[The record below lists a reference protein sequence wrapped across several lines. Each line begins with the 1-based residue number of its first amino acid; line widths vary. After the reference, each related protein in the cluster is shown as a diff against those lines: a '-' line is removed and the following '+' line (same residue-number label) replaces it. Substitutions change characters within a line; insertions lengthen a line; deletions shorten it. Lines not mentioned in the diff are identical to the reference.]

1 MWNKLKQILAHK
13 DLTKR
18 LLFVAFILVLT
29 RILAHVPIPG
39 VDLDQI
45 KTFFEQNQVFG
56 LVNLFSGGG
65 LSNFS
70 IGMMN
75 VFPYISAA
83 IIMQLLTYSIP
94 TLENLRKEG
103 GEIGRR
109 KISQYTRLLTV
120 PLAGL
125 QAFAM
130 VKLLQSQQVGG
141 QAIVGQFSL
150 EQWLI
155 VIITLIAGTMLIM
168 WLGELITENGV
179 GNGISIIIMASI
191 IAGLPA
197 AIGQSLEAS
206 VGGAAAGTLA
216 ILGVIAAVTVLAIV
230 FVTEGQRNIPVTY
243 ARRAHGLR
251 AAQPTDVHIPIRV
264 TQAGVIPIIF
274 AVSLVVLP
282 SIFSEFFK
290 NSSNKFLAEAAKTIG
305 DLFVTT
311 KPWYW
316 LTYFLLV
323 VAFAYFWTF
332 LTFNPKEVSE
342 NIQKQGGFIP
352 GIRPG
357 AETEK
362 YLRYILNRIVL
373 AGGIFL
379 GLIAILP
386 FLTQFAVPDV
396 QTLTIGGTSI
406 LIVISVVIETMKQV
420 NAQLL
425 MRRYDRYQHLS

>member
-1 MWNKLKQILAHK
+1 MWDKLKQILSHK

-29 RILAHVPIPG
+29 RILAHIPIPG
-39 VDLDQI
+39 VDIDQV
-45 KTFFEQNQVFG
+45 KSFFEQNQVFG

-70 IGMMN
+70 IGMMS

-83 IIMQLLTYSIP
+83 IIMQLLTFSIP

-103 GEIGRR
+103 GEEGRR

-141 QAIVGQFSL
+141 VPLVGHFSI
-150 EQWLI
+150 EQWFV
-155 VIITLIAGTMLIM
+155 VIITLVSGTLLIM

-191 IAGLPA
+191 IAGLPS
-197 AIGQSLEAS
+197 AIGQSFQAS
-206 VGGAAAGTLA
+206 VGGAAVGTIV
-216 ILGVIAAVTVLAIV
+216 ILGAIAALTVLAIV
-230 FVTEGQRNIPVTY
+230 FITEGQRNIPVTY

-251 AAQPTDVHIPIRV
+251 GSQPTDVHIPLRV

-282 SIFSEFFK
+282 NIFAEFFK
-290 NSSNKFLAEAAKTIG
+290 NSANKAIAEAARTVG
-305 DLFVTT
+305 DIFATT

-323 VAFAYFWTF
+323 IAFTYFWTS
-332 LTFNPKEVSE
+332 LTFNPKDVAE

-357 AETEK
+357 QETEK
-362 YLRYILNRIVL
+362 YLKFILNRITL

-386 FLTQFAVPDV
+386 FLVQFAVPDV
-396 QTLTIGGTSI
+396 RTLTIGGTSI

-425 MRRYDRYQHLS
+425 MRRYDHYQHL